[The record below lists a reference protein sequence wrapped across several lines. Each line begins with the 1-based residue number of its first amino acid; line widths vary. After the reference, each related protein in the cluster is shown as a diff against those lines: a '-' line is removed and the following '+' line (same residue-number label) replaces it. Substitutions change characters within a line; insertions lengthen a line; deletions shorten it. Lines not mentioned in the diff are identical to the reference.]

1 MTIESWPK
9 LWLQISDSNDF
20 FQENIEFLQ
29 RIGFTS
35 VLSIDMDI
43 KYSFKKVN
51 LQNSIQWAE
60 ISTFDNDHRVDD
72 VFFAHKIIFPNTTHI
87 TRSLVYI
94 KFMKK
99 KSLNIR
105 DVTSFIRAIP
115 VVSLLFF
122 VILSFFIPGFIWA
135 VLKWCWLISLGIF
148 CFYFIFRF
156 LKYYFEITKY
166 NSSSIGDNLL
176 TYINPRDLE
185 LFTKEVRA
193 KISEFPQYWITD
205 MAIDR
210 NTFYFKQDLIDESK
224 STLVNLLFGQ
234 RKTYS
239 EEEKTRLMNLM
250 MDVLSDPNFLDV
262 FTKKEDDD

>member
-87 TRSLVYI
+87 TRWLVYI

-99 KSLNIR
+99 
-105 DVTSFIRAIP
+105 
-115 VVSLLFF
+115 
-122 VILSFFIPGFIWA
+122 
-135 VLKWCWLISLGIF
+135 
-148 CFYFIFRF
+148 
-156 LKYYFEITKY
+156 
-166 NSSSIGDNLL
+166 
-176 TYINPRDLE
+176 
-185 LFTKEVRA
+185 
-193 KISEFPQYWITD
+193 
-205 MAIDR
+205 
-210 NTFYFKQDLIDESK
+210 
-224 STLVNLLFGQ
+224 
-234 RKTYS
+234 
-239 EEEKTRLMNLM
+239 
-250 MDVLSDPNFLDV
+250 
-262 FTKKEDDD
+262 